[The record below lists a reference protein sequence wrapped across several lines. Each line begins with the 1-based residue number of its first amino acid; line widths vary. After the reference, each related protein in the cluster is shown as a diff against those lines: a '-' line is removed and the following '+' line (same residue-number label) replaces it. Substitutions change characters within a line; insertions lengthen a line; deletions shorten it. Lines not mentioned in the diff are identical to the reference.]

1 VHAPA
6 PGSFSFE
13 PLFLVL
19 AAVAAAI
26 YLRAARR
33 ETPPWWRIALFATG
47 LLLVAVSLDS
57 PLETIAAHYL
67 VLFHLLQNAFVADW
81 APPLLILG
89 LLPAWRVRLA
99 ARGGRMFAVATRP
112 VVSLPLW
119 LAAWYGIHLP
129 AFYEVALRHPVL
141 LNVEHLILLLAG
153 LLFWWPVFE
162 PEPRRLSTPATLA
175 YLGAAFG
182 LSAFLSLVFI
192 FDTRPLYHFYAQA
205 PRLWGFSAVRDQ
217 NLGGVLMQSEQ
228 TIVFFAALAWFF
240 LRLFDE
246 EDEAQRARERVA
258 SPRLQGGIDG

>member
-1 VHAPA
+1 VHPPA

-19 AAVAAAI
+19 AVAAGWL
-26 YLRAARR
+26 YVCEARR
-33 ETPPWWRIALFATG
+33 EPTPWWRITLFFTG
-47 LLLVAVSLDS
+47 LVLVAASLNT

-67 VLFHLLQNAFVADW
+67 VLFHLLQNALVADW

-89 LLPAWRVRLA
+89 LPPPWRLRLA
-99 ARGGRMFAVATRP
+99 ARAGGWFRAATRP

-119 LAAWYGIHLP
+119 LVTWYGIHLP

-141 LNVEHLILLLAG
+141 LNVEHLILLAAG

-162 PEPRRLSTPATLA
+162 PDPRRLSTPATLA

-192 FDTRPLYHFYAQA
+192 FDTRPLYSFYAHA

-228 TIVFFAALAWFF
+228 TLVFFAALAWFF

-246 EDEAQRARERVA
+246 EDEAQRAREQLTA
-258 SPRLQGGIDG
+258 PRLEGGLDG